1 MVWHEIGELA
11 RMHRNRMASI
21 VGESERATE
30 GSRASGMLIRLNDLA
45 DDGRLNPAVAM
56 RKGYTHKC
64 LRQQIR
70 IFEQLRQRRSSWPA
84 A

>member
-1 MVWHEIGELA
+1 
-11 RMHRNRMASI
+11 MASI
-21 VGESERATE
+21 VLKRGVVSVANGAERERAAKQ
-30 GSRASGMLIRLNDLA
+30 RATASASARLNDLA

-70 IFEQLRQRRSSWPA
+70 IFEQLRQRRSS
-84 A
+84 

>member
-1 MVWHEIGELA
+1 
-11 RMHRNRMASI
+11 MASI
-21 VGESERATE
+21 VLKRNRAER
-30 GSRASGMLIRLNDLA
+30 RARRRSARSARLNDLA

-70 IFEQLRQRRSSWPA
+70 IFEQLRQRRSS
-84 A
+84 